1 MNTSNYSAVPFPSW
15 LESLRSREILEK
27 VRNDPRT
34 TADKILGVS
43 RSIALDSVIGRG
55 QADFDSPWDHL
66 TPYDRVLLYAYF
78 NQRGHLEELV
88 EAFRQLFP
96 DGSPPNKPIVVD
108 IGCGPCTGGL
118 AFAGMCKEFKQFDY
132 IGVDRSEAMRDFGE
146 SLAAAAPQMDQS
158 HRQWAITLPKVA
170 WNDAPGWRPVFVIV
184 SYLLAS
190 PTLDS
195 VDRLIRDLD
204 GLLTK
209 IGRGRATV
217 IYTNSTNTTPN
228 RRFPEFRDALFEHG
242 FSLFANDKG
251 TIPVERSG
259 ETVPRNLRY
268 ALFDRP
274 ERRILE
280 L

>member
-1 MNTSNYSAVPFPSW
+1 MPTW

-27 VRNDPRT
+27 VRNDPRSI
-34 TADKILGVS
+34 ADKILGVS
-43 RSIALDSVIGRG
+43 RSVALDSAIGRG
-55 QADFDSPWDHL
+55 QANFDSPWDHL

-96 DGSPPNKPIVVD
+96 DGSPPNNPVVVD

-118 AFAGMCKEFKQFDY
+118 AFAGMCKEIRKFDY

-146 SLAAAAPQMDQS
+146 SLAAAAPQLKRS
-158 HRQWAITLPKVA
+158 HRLWASSLPTVA
-170 WNDAPGWRPVFVIV
+170 WNDAPGWRPVFIIV

-195 VDRLIRDLD
+195 VDRLIRDLE

-217 IYTNSTNTTPN
+217 IYTNSTYTTPN
-228 RRFPEFRDALFEHG
+228 RLFPEFRDALFDHE
-242 FSLFANDKG
+242 FSLFANDTG
-251 TIPVERSG
+251 IIPVERSG